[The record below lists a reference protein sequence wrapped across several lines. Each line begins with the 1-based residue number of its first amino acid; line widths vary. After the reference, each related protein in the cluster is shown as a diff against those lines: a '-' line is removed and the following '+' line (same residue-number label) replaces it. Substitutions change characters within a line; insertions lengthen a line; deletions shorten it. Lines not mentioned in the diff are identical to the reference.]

1 MTTEKKNRKKRP
13 IVKIDKSLDEFNN
26 RVMFPKKLALAEEL
40 LKHAIFPKEL
50 QERMKRESIIL
61 LSFLIKEHKC
71 IQRIAYYS

>member
-50 QERMKRESIIL
+50 QEKMK
-61 LSFLIKEHKC
+61 KE
-71 IQRIAYYS
+71 